1 MLWRPLS
8 RNDFLKKKCGT
19 LLRPAFLFSQVFAG
33 WTIFPSKAAAAAAA
47 GLARK
52 VLAWGLPMREPLL
65 LNIAVVWRKDVFI
78 TREARQFIRFM
89 KSRIA

>member
-1 MLWRPLS
+1 M
-8 RNDFLKKKCGT
+8 
-19 LLRPAFLFSQVFAG
+19 RPALFFYRYLPG
-33 WTIFPSKAAAAAAA
+33 WTIFPSEAAAAAAA

>member
-1 MLWRPLS
+1 MRDAFAS
-8 RNDFLKKKCGT
+8 RVPFFHRYL
-19 LLRPAFLFSQVFAG
+19 PG